1 MKLNEQYRKDWNV
14 YEALINKNFLMIRLN
29 QENLLKIKFKGQA
42 YKVYLKYKITY
53 FSINKN
59 KKLDK
64 NKIKFLSNI
73 Y

>member
-1 MKLNEQYRKDWNV
+1 
-14 YEALINKNFLMIRLN
+14 MIRLN